1 MIFPS
6 PKVPRPSLNP
16 AHFLLG
22 YLMES
27 FFFLRDSSPPV
38 QDSIAAHRS
47 PTFRPAA
54 LHKQIRY
61 RIRISHS
68 DPFFSSHFPSGRLFW
83 LMVWALSWYHVL
95 CQEEKNKTVNGF
107 PAVCSVTDDPV
118 WVLCSPNMVIL
129 GRIGWWR
136 KPEKRQKET
145 TWLKHIV

>member
-6 PKVPRPSLNP
+6 PKLPRPSLNP

-38 QDSIAAHRS
+38 QNSIAAHRS

-68 DPFFSSHFPSGRLFW
+68 DPFFSSHLESGRLFW

-95 CQEEKNKTVNGF
+95 CQEEKKIKRSTGF
-107 PAVCSVTDDPV
+107 LQSVVWQMIRCGCSAALIWLSLEELDGDASQKRDKKR
-118 WVLCSPNMVIL
+118 L
-129 GRIGWWR
+129 RGWS
-136 KPEKRQKET
+136 
-145 TWLKHIV
+145 I